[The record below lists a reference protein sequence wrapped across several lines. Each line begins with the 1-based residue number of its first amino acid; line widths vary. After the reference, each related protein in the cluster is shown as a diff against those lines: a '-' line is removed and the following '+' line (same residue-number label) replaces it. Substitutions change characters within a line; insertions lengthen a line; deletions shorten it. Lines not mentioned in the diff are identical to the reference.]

1 MIRGKRYSASEI
13 ADMKKRFLEKLN
25 ENLGIQQPALDAIG
39 ISRNVILDWRAKDN
53 EFADAFNAITE
64 KQGDFVESK
73 LLKTIKDGDTTAII
87 FYCKTKL
94 KNRGYVERHEVQA
107 DVQTH
112 EPSVIEF
119 K

>member
-1 MIRGKRYSASEI
+1 MIRGKRYSATEI
-13 ADMKKRFLEKLN
+13 ADMKAKFLVEFN
-25 ENLGIQQPALDAIG
+25 NNLGIQQPALDAIN
-39 ISRNVILDWRAKDN
+39 ISRNVILAWRAKDKK
-53 EFADAFNAITE
+53 FAEAYSAILD